1 MSKKYSV
8 SYCELKEKM
17 KILLVITGLGMGG
30 AEHVVTSLADTLVT
44 RGHLVKIA
52 YLTGNAIVLPENPD
66 IEIVALDLKSP
77 KNTLVSYFKLRGLVK
92 RFKPDVIHSHMFHAN
107 VLSRLLRLSAVV
119 PKLICTAHSN
129 NEGGKLRM
137 LVYRLTDGL
146 ADISTNVS
154 QQAVDEF
161 VAKGAVKVGRMVA
174 IVNGIDI
181 NRFSFND
188 NARQV
193 LHSQLSLKDKKM
205 ILAVGRLDTPKDYPN
220 LLNAVALL
228 VKKRRDFKVF
238 ITGDGPLKEELLS
251 LMNNLG
257 ISEFVE
263 FLGVRRDVSAL
274 MSATDLF
281 VLSSAWEGFG
291 LVVAEA
297 MACERVVVA
306 TDCGGVNEIVSSNG
320 FLVQPQNSIFLA
332 ETLNK
337 TLKLNDEER
346 NKIGGAARQRII
358 EKFSLDAN
366 VDAYLKLYKG

>member
-1 MSKKYSV
+1 
-8 SYCELKEKM
+8 M